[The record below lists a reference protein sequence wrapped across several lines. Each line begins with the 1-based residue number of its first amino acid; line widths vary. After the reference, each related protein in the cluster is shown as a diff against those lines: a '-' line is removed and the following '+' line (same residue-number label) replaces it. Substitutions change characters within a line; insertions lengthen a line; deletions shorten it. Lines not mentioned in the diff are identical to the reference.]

1 MVKIRLARGGAK
13 KNPFYSIVATDSRK
27 RRDSGY
33 IERIGY
39 FNPVARG
46 QEVRLQLE
54 EDRLSHW
61 ISQGAQISDRVKQ
74 LVKEYR
80 DPSIREKQLAKQAAK
95 ADDKAKKIAAEEKAK
110 ADLEAK
116 EAAEEAAAAE
126 APAEAPAEEAA
137 AEAPAESRSRSSS
150 RRSRSRR
157 SSSRRSRSRSSSR
170 RSRSRS
176 SSRRSSSRR
185 SRSRSS
191 RRKLQQKKPQQKK
204 SQLKNL
210 KKNNLV
216 SSAPHSNEKKLLV
229 GKINGFF
236 GLQGWVK
243 VFSYTKP
250 RVNILNYSPWSIDVD
265 GELQKIEIKNGREQ
279 SKTIV
284 AHISGIDTRE
294 DSQKLIGKD
303 IYIDK
308 EQLPEL
314 NEDQYY
320 WHELIGFT
328 VLNQNKESLGLVD
341 YFVETGANNVLVVK
355 GKKEH
360 WIPYI
365 EPYLVSVDSKKKE
378 IFVDWDKDF

>member
-126 APAEAPAEEAA
+126 AAAAEAAAEEAAAEAPAEEAA
-137 AEAPAESRSRSSS
+137 AEAPAEEAAAEAPAEAQQKLQQKKPQQKLQQKKPQQ
-150 RRSRSRR
+150 
-157 SSSRRSRSRSSSR
+157 
-170 RSRSRS
+170 
-176 SSRRSSSRR
+176 
-185 SRSRSS
+185 
-191 RRKLQQKKPQQKK
+191 KLQQKKPQQKK